1 MPVEVRPARAEADQ
15 LPRVVGGREAAPSEW
30 LAWAEEPGH
39 DLAAMDGG
47 RAVGGIHVSI
57 VGRTE
62 AWLEA
67 LRVHPDAQGRGVA
80 GRLVKEGEQLAR
92 RHGAAV
98 ARTAIPAH
106 DYAALGVAERAGFHA
121 VARASVLDT
130 EVGAAPVHIP
140 YDAPV
145 EMPRPETAPA
155 LAQMLE
161 QTPTLTA
168 WERLLPLGWRF
179 RRMIPELVRGL
190 AKDRRA
196 AVALHAERAETA
208 QAAAL
213 FAGHDDAVVVSVLE
227 GAVPGMQALF
237 GELTEYAQE
246 RGVARI
252 VVFTHDAAALRV
264 VGAHEWRPHPWC
276 PDGLVIVEK
285 SLAS

>member
-1 MPVEVRPARAEADQ
+1 MTWRKTLTAVGVIGATGAVGTFAALFRAVDAGPGAVGRLAGAINVGLGVMNLMPVYPLDGGHIVNRVLEARGASPGARPAIR
-15 LPRVVGGREAAPSEW
+15 
-30 LAWAEEPGH
+30 
-39 DLAAMDGG
+39 
-47 RAVGGIHVSI
+47 
-57 VGRTE
+57 
-62 AWLEA
+62 
-67 LRVHPDAQGRGVA
+67 
-80 GRLVKEGEQLAR
+80 
-92 RHGAAV
+92 
-98 ARTAIPAH
+98 AH
-106 DYAALGVAERAGFHA
+106 DYAARGVAERAGFHA

-130 EVGAAPVHIP
+130 EVGTAPVHIP

-208 QAAAL
+208 QAAVL

-237 GELTEYAQE
+237 
-246 RGVARI
+246 
-252 VVFTHDAAALRV
+252 
-264 VGAHEWRPHPWC
+264 
-276 PDGLVIVEK
+276 
-285 SLAS
+285 